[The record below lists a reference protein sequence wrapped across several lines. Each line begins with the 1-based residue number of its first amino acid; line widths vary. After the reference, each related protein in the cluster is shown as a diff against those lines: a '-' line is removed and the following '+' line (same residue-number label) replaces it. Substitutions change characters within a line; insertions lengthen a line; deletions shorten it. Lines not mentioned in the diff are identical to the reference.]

1 MKAIQRLTCG
11 LLAVLLACF
20 WLQGL
25 ADTQQ
30 VSCPTCGGRGS
41 IGGATCALC
50 GGSGSILMSGSRDG
64 RDSANGITG
73 TLPDTSYQNMLIDG
87 DYLSVH
93 LFADGTRS
101 MMYQKLRA
109 LNVSTVVHLRSPYSP
124 QTYDTLSAVGTIQ
137 SLSELLSRHVNGFQL
152 SLTDRFSEEDY
163 DNARAMFASSA
174 DGPLSCLYLM
184 FAQGKRSAFI
194 LTQDGVAET
203 REAAL
208 AEALCA
214 WLDAGLVSALPAGLE
229 EACLICARL
238 PRDPEADSAMVPG
251 AMRLDG
257 DRLAAAELDG
267 LCSLFL
273 TGGESVEPSSYTLGV
288 EGTQTAFAVT
298 RWAAADADYLL
309 LTRQTAQAEDAR

>member
-30 VSCPTCGGRGS
+30 VSCPTCGGRGNV
-41 IGGATCALC
+41 GGATCALC

-93 LFADGTRS
+93 LFADGTHS

-214 WLDAGLVSALPAGLE
+214 WLDAASMIIFGLAIGA
-229 EACLICARL
+229 LICFLGGLMAV
-238 PRDPEADSAMVPG
+238 DIVSKKASG
-251 AMRLDG
+251 AALG
-257 DRLAAAELDG
+257 VVGIASYVGAAIQDLISG
-267 LCSLFL
+267 FL
-273 TGGESVEPSSYTLGV
+273 IQSGKAGAGESATYDFSVASWFWIGAAILSVLCTL
-288 EGTQTAFAVT
+288 AVW
-298 RWAAADADYLL
+298 R
-309 LTRQTAQAEDAR
+309 ARDRT